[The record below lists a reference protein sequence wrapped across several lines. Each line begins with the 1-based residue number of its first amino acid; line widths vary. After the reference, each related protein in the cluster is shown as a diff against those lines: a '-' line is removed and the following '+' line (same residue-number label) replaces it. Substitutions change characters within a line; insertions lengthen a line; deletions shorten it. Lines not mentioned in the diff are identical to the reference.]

1 MGIFGSHGE
10 YAKLAPLFVDKFDT
24 EPTFSKLNKAYAAG
38 DEQAKINATNAISQE
53 QGYANNIHQQHQAII
68 SKVDSGEMSPFKYER
83 LAKET
88 AHNYVNDPTRRTLE
102 LNKQAYDQSKK
113 ANEGKVSSYGSEKK
127 SLGLQA
133 LKGGGSQGVRYTGFN
148 ADDVDMVEL
157 ATKAASNANEDLNIN
172 WKGDPT
178 NKPQIGI
185 DKTTGMLT
193 INKTEHEQ
201 LARSKVAEGVKKML
215 DSDPK
220 VASFLENT
228 AYGDLYDRYDYRLR
242 VDPET
247 TGLTEEQ
254 RNALIYEKLY
264 SPEPKKYKDSKGVE
278 RIDNRSPLQRQ
289 MDAKKEQIVSGVS
302 GLKAYD
308 KYKYDFNAQNLP
320 EGAGGKK
327 PEIPTTPGAT
337 MTPDNMTPGSIYSDN
352 ENKIA
357 GDVSSATSLTRNIG
371 GNVLTGAGNV
381 VTALG
386 NTLNL
391 LLNAGTGTTGSKSE
405 YNSLGKFK
413 NRTEALGD
421 LLPKAKLELVADGV
435 NVKDIP
441 ELKPDGSNIEKVSRI
456 IKKKS
461 EIAQSLKA
469 YKYLQPEA
477 LITDK
482 NLPDVIKRVDI
493 SGDQILTKNSKG
505 EPVSVAF
512 KDLLKGQEYGI
523 DLPDKIK
530 NETDRLEWLQSNIK
544 VSGIVS
550 QKGKVMLKGSIGGK
564 ELYLPVKDVHMKDA
578 YSGLTDFKTLV
589 NADFN
594 EQGKASIPLPKVD
607 SFTEEA
613 QRGYTQLNKKVVYVP
628 ETNTSHLTYYF
639 SGPGVQDSNPYRG
652 DQLSAR
658 YADLGKSLLT
668 KYEGYQDIFTDK
680 TQ

>member
-1 MGIFGSHGE
+1 MGIFGSQGE

-24 EPTFSKLNKAYAAG
+24 EPTFSKLNKAYSAG
-38 DEQAKINATNAISQE
+38 DEQANINATTALSQE
-53 QGYANNIHQQHQAII
+53 QGYANSIHQQHQAII
-68 SKVDSGEMSPFKYER
+68 AKVDSGEMSPFKYER

-148 ADDVDMVEL
+148 AEDVDMVEL
-157 ATKAASNANEDLNIN
+157 ATKAASNANEDLNVN

-185 DKTTGMLT
+185 DKATGMLT
-193 INKTEHEQ
+193 VSKTEHEQ
-201 LARSKVAEGVKKML
+201 LARTKVAEGVKKML

-242 VDPET
+242 VNPET
-247 TGLTEEQ
+247 AGLTEEQ

-264 SPEPKKYKDSKGVE
+264 SPDPKKYKDSKGVE

-320 EGAGGKK
+320 NGDGSKK

-337 MTPDNMTPGSIYSDN
+337 MTPDNITPGSIYN
-352 ENKIA
+352 NLENKIA
-357 GDVSSATSLTRNIG
+357 GDISDATSLTRVI
-371 GNVLTGAGNV
+371 GAGAV
-381 VTALG
+381 
-386 NTLNL
+386 
-391 LLNAGTGTTGSKSE
+391 E
-405 YNSLGKFK
+405 SLIDGLTIVKDLFK
-413 NRTEALGD
+413 EGPNRFSGIKASDYKDRTERVNEM
-421 LLPKAKLELVADGV
+421 LPKAKEELLKNGV
-435 NVKDIP
+435 SIKDIP
-441 ELKPDGSNIEKVSRI
+441 QLKADGSNVEEVARI

-493 SGDQILTKNSKG
+493 SGDQILTKNDKG
-505 EPVSVAF
+505 EPVSIPF
-512 KDLLKGQEYGI
+512 KELLKGSDYGI

-530 NETDRLEWLQSNIK
+530 NPADRLNWLQENIK

-550 QKGKVMLKGSIGGK
+550 QKGKVMFKGSIGGK

-578 YSGLTDFKTLV
+578 YSGLTDFKELV
-589 NADFN
+589 NKDFN
-594 EQGKASIPLPKVD
+594 EEGKASIPLPKVD

-613 QRGYTQLNKKVVYVP
+613 KRGYTQLNKKVVYVP

-639 SGPGVQDSNPYRG
+639 SGPGIQDSNAYRG

-668 KYEGYQDIFTDK
+668 QYEGYQDIFTDK